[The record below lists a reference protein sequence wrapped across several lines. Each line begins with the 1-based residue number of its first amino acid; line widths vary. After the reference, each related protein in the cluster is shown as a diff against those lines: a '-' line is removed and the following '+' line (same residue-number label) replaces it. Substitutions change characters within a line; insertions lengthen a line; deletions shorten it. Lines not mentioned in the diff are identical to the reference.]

1 MKRGVK
7 VCFKVKLHVTDE
19 RYKIPHRK
27 KKSFIEKKKAVTF
40 HLVHRSQRDPLA
52 ADEKAPQHV
61 LLPAKV
67 EVEKRQEEQ
76 RKYGVFFDDDY
87 DYLQHL
93 KESSSQTELV
103 AAGPSCADKESF
115 HSRDD
120 GDDDDDDN
128 EVERRIEKDVLE
140 ATIHLPSSVFATEFE
155 EEVGLLNKAA
165 PISGPRLDMDPDIVA
180 ALDED
185 FDYDDPDNILEDDFI
200 VKANCTAAAPDA
212 EGDCADD
219 EDEWEDTDDEEGG
232 DFDSEAGFSSDEHG
246 DGGGREFMFMD
257 EETKS
262 RFTEYSLTSS
272 VMRRNEQLTLLD
284 DRFEKF
290 YEQFDDDEIGALDN
304 AELEGFIQPDS
315 ARLEEVIKDYLKERE
330 KDSLRPE
337 DLGPKELPVLKE
349 EEEDEEEEE
358 LELVV
363 IEAPEEKW
371 DCETIISTYS
381 NIYNR
386 PKVIEE
392 PPKPKPIRVSSKTGI
407 PLDVL
412 PATGL
417 TAKQAER
424 MTRIN
429 DSDLPRVSTQPR
441 NREES
446 KEERKARKQAIKEE
460 RKERRVEKKA
470 NKMAFKEEKVR
481 QEKQMA
487 NLRTNIQGLKL

>member
-1 MKRGVK
+1 M
-7 VCFKVKLHVTDE
+7 
-19 RYKIPHRK
+19 PHRK

-61 LLPAKV
+61 LLPASKV
-67 EVEKRQEEQ
+67 EADKRREEQ
-76 RKYGVFFDDDY
+76 REFGVFFDDDY

-93 KESSSQTELV
+93 KEASAPAELV
-103 AAGPSCADKESF
+103 AAGGPSFANRELLHDE
-115 HSRDD
+115 D
-120 GDDDDDDN
+120 
-128 EVERRIEKDVLE
+128 EEEEEEEEEEERGTKKDVPA
-140 ATIHLPSSVFATEFE
+140 ATINLPSSVFASEFE

-185 FDYDDPDNILEDDFI
+185 FDYDDPDNLLEDDFI
-200 VKANCTAAAPDA
+200 VKANCAAGAPGA
-212 EGDCADD
+212 EGDDD
-219 EDEWEDTDDEEGG
+219 DDDEWEDTDEEEG
-232 DFDSEAGFSSDEHG
+232 DFDSEGGFSGDEDMDG
-246 DGGGREFMFMD
+246 DMTRGREFLFMD

-272 VMRRNEQLTLLD
+272 VMRRNEQLSLLD

-304 AELEGFIQPDS
+304 AELEGFIEPDS
-315 ARLEEVIKDYLKERE
+315 ARLEEVIKDYFRQKEKE
-330 KDSLRPE
+330 SLRPE

-358 LELVV
+358 METVV
-363 IEAPEEKW
+363 MGAPDEKW

-392 PPKPKPIRVSSKTGI
+392 PTKSKPIRVSTKTGI

-412 PATGL
+412 PSRGM
-417 TAKQAER
+417 TAKQEER

-429 DSDLPRVSTQPR
+429 DSDLPRVSTLPR
-441 NREES
+441 NKEES
-446 KEERKARKQAIKEE
+446 KEERRARKQAVKEE

-481 QEKQMA
+481 QEKQMLS
-487 NLRTNIQGLKL
+487 LRTNVQGLKL

>member
-1 MKRGVK
+1 M
-7 VCFKVKLHVTDE
+7 
-19 RYKIPHRK
+19 PHRK

-61 LLPAKV
+61 LLPAAKV
-67 EVEKRQEEQ
+67 DSEKRQEEQ
-76 RKYGVFFDDDY
+76 REFGVFFDDDY

-93 KESSSQTELV
+93 KEPSGSEWV
-103 AAGPSCADKESF
+103 AAGPTQINVLDEEEEEDEKEGDTDKAIPAS
-115 HSRDD
+115 SI
-120 GDDDDDDN
+120 N
-128 EVERRIEKDVLE
+128 
-140 ATIHLPSSVFATEFE
+140 LPSSVFASEFE

-185 FDYDDPDNILEDDFI
+185 FDFDNPDNVLDDDFI
-200 VKANCTAAAPDA
+200 MKANTSGGALNLRGED
-212 EGDCADD
+212 DDDD
-219 EDEWEDTDDEEGG
+219 EEWEDTDEEG
-232 DFDSEAGFSSDEHG
+232 DFDSEGGLSGDEEE
-246 DGGGREFMFMD
+246 GGRGREFLFMD

-262 RFTEYSLTSS
+262 RFTEYSMTSS

-290 YEQFDDDEIGALDN
+290 FEQFDDDEIGALDN
-304 AELEGFIQPDS
+304 AELEGFIEPDS
-315 ARLEEVIKDYLKERE
+315 ARLEEIIKDYFVQKEKE
-330 KDSLRPE
+330 YLRPD

-349 EEEDEEEEE
+349 EEDEEEEE
-358 LELVV
+358 TETVV
-363 IEAPEEKW
+363 MEPPEEKW

-386 PKVIEE
+386 PKVIAE
-392 PPKPKPIRVSSKTGI
+392 PQKLKPIRVSQKTGF
-407 PLDVL
+407 PLEVL
-412 PATGL
+412 PARGPT
-417 TAKQAER
+417 TKQAER

-429 DSDLPRVSTQPR
+429 DIDLPRVSTQPR
-441 NREES
+441 EKGES

-460 RKERRVEKKA
+460 RKERRVEKKV

-481 QEKQMA
+481 QEKQMLS
-487 NLRTNIQGLKL
+487 LRTNVQGLKL

>member
-1 MKRGVK
+1 M
-7 VCFKVKLHVTDE
+7 
-19 RYKIPHRK
+19 PHRK

-61 LLPAKV
+61 LLPAATKV
-67 EVEKRQEEQ
+67 EVEKRREEQ
-76 RKYGVFFDDDY
+76 REFGVFFDDDY
-87 DYLQHL
+87 NYLQHL
-93 KESSSQTELV
+93 KEASGTTELV
-103 AAGPSCADKESF
+103 ASGPSHTDRQRVHLHDEDEESEE
-115 HSRDD
+115 SEEE
-120 GDDDDDDN
+120 GDTARPAASIN
-128 EVERRIEKDVLE
+128 
-140 ATIHLPSSVFATEFE
+140 LPSSVFASEFE

-185 FDYDDPDNILEDDFI
+185 FNYDDPDNLLDDDFI
-200 VKANCTAAAPDA
+200 LKANSAKGA
-212 EGDCADD
+212 EDVEGADED
-219 EDEWEDTDDEEGG
+219 DDDEWEDTDEEG
-232 DFDSEAGFSSDEHG
+232 DFDSEGGFSGDEE
-246 DGGGREFMFMD
+246 GGRGREFLFMD

-262 RFTEYSLTSS
+262 RFTEYSMTSS

-290 YEQFDDDEIGALDN
+290 YEQFDEDEIGALDN
-304 AELEGFIQPDS
+304 AELEGFIEPDS
-315 ARLEEVIKDYLKERE
+315 ARLEEIIKDYFIQKEKE
-330 KDSLRPE
+330 YLRPD

-358 LELVV
+358 EMETVV
-363 IEAPEEKW
+363 IAAPEEKW

-386 PKVIEE
+386 PKVIED
-392 PPKPKPIRVSSKTGI
+392 PPKPKPIRVSVKTGI

-412 PATGL
+412 PARGP

-441 NREES
+441 NKEES
-446 KEERKARKQAIKEE
+446 KEERRERKLAIKEE

-470 NKMAFKEEKVR
+470 NKVAFKEEKVR
-481 QEKQMA
+481 QEKQMLS
-487 NLRTNIQGLKL
+487 LRTNIQGLKL